1 MTVHWKES
9 LVEEIPHRS
18 YSGGTDSFLLE
29 PEASQTFEEIFCE
42 NATDEW
48 PSTHNRTEPEW
59 GCSEW
64 PNDFS
69 DSGYEF
75 CSESSD
81 DLLVPTRLSESE
93 LGSNNSFNISS
104 LRSSNNKNNNSNNSI
119 NISSSDISISLNSIM
134 NMNINNNNSMNDK
147 KKWSRDNELTNELL
161 AEEPPYRRPNPTPS
175 RQNLNRTL
183 TSSMIEL

>member
-1 MTVHWKES
+1 MMVHWKEI

-18 YSGGTDSFLLE
+18 CSSGGTDSFLLE
-29 PEASQTFEEIFCE
+29 ETEASQTFDEIFSE

-59 GCSEW
+59 GSEW

-75 CSESSD
+75 GSETSD
-81 DLLVPTRLSESE
+81 DLVPTMLSESF
-93 LGSNNSFNISS
+93 NNSFNISN
-104 LRSSNNKNNNSNNSI
+104 LGSSNNKNNNSSNSNSI
-119 NISSSDISISLNSIM
+119 NISSSEISISLNSI
-134 NMNINNNNSMNDK
+134 MNINNNNSMNDK

-161 AEEPPYRRPNPTPS
+161 AEELPCRRPNPTPS
-175 RQNLNRTL
+175 WQNLNRTL
-183 TSSMIEL
+183 QSSICRDR